1 MLSHLK
7 PLVDNKRLL
16 DSFNNYIDLLIN
28 QKHKVLEQSNEL
40 NVVHRAQGS
49 ISTLRRLKLLRE
61 EVLGAEKK

>member
-16 DSFNNYIDLLIN
+16 DSFNNYIDLLID

-49 ISTLRRLKLLRE
+49 ITTLRRLKLLRD
-61 EVLGAEKK
+61 EVIGAEKK

>member
-1 MLSHLK
+1 MLSHLT

>member
-1 MLSHLK
+1 VLSHLK

-16 DSFNNYIDLLIN
+16 DSFNNYIDLLID

-49 ISTLRRLKLLRE
+49 ITTLRRLKLLRD
-61 EVLGAEKK
+61 EVIGAEKK